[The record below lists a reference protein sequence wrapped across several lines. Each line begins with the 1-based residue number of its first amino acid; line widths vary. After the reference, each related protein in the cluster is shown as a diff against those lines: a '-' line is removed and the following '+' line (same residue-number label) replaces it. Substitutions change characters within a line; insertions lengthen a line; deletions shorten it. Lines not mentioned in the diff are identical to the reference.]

1 MLSTMPG
8 QHTLDQKVFDQLSAC
23 RQVLLLLLL
32 QSPMRIVTEVMVM
45 MMLMMEV
52 LSAFWCRWHTER
64 RTQ

>member
-1 MLSTMPG
+1 MPG

-23 RQVLLLLLL
+23 RQVLLLLLLL

-52 LSAFWCRWHTER
+52 LSAFWCRWHTEQ